1 MAYNGGLDTGMRL
14 LQATSTSVG
23 SKILIALT
31 GLALGV
37 FLIAHLAGNLL
48 FLAGPDAFNEYSHAL
63 VSNPLV
69 YLAEAGLLVV
79 FLLHVAKTVGGVLAN
94 RSARPQPY
102 AATRWAKSK
111 NPKSRKSLASTTMI
125 VTGSLMAFFV
135 VSHLLTFKFGPVY
148 QTPGGVRDLYR
159 LQVEIFSHPAYVAF
173 YLAAMAVIFFHLW
186 HGLSSAAQSLG
197 VDHPAWTPRLLVLG
211 RVLTAAIAG
220 GFFMLPIAT
229 FLLSRSAR

>member
-1 MAYNGGLDTGMRL
+1 MRL
-14 LQATSTSVG
+14 VQAASTSTG

-48 FLAGPDAFNEYSHAL
+48 FLAGPDAFNQYSHAL

-69 YLAEAGLLVV
+69 YVAEAGLIAV
-79 FLLHVAKTVGGVLAN
+79 FLLHIVKTVAGVLTN
-94 RSARPQPY
+94 RAARPQPY
-102 AATRWAKSK
+102 AAKRWAKTK

-125 VTGSLMAFFV
+125 VTGSVIALFV
-135 VSHLLTFKFGPVY
+135 VTHLRTFKFGPVY
-148 QTPGGVRDLYR
+148 ETPDGIRDLYR
-159 LQVEIFSHPAYVAF
+159 LQLEIFSQPGYVAF
-173 YLAAMAVIFFHLW
+173 YLVAMAVIFLHLW

-211 RVLTAAIAG
+211 RVSTAVIAG

-229 FLLSRSAR
+229 FLLSRGPR